1 MNTKLSTALRVLVTS
16 LLAFICICAG
26 VHQAAAQPVVSFTE
40 PTNGQQIVTFTN
52 LAIAAQTDAGTIQ
65 QVTFSILT
73 YDTWQWWD
81 GTNFQDAPVSLPTS
95 LSGTNWVPA
104 PGLVLPDPC
113 CGQYYEL
120 DASATDTQNDTGTTY
135 IIVTAA
141 QPVVSFTEPT
151 NGQQIVTFTNLA
163 IAAQTEAGTIQ
174 QVTFSIYNQSGQS
187 WNGTNFQ
194 DTPVSL
200 PTSLLEPV

>member
-1 MNTKLSTALRVLVTS
+1 MVGWHEFSRRPSLTADKSLRHKLGSSPRPGAARPLLRPVL
-16 LLAFICICAG
+16 
-26 VHQAAAQPVVSFTE
+26 
-40 PTNGQQIVTFTN
+40 
-52 LAIAAQTDAGTIQ
+52 
-65 QVTFSILT
+65 
-73 YDTWQWWD
+73 
-81 GTNFQDAPVSLPTS
+81 
-95 LSGTNWVPA
+95 
-104 PGLVLPDPC
+104 
-113 CGQYYEL
+113 EL